1 MAIAQDGLKANKL
14 FISLHRRKDFKIF
27 YWKKWPTQLLFI
39 VKTMKYISR
48 KTSFNDAIIGWILEE
63 HNVELLVTWNKKHF
77 TDRFGFKVLTPEEAL
92 REQLF

>member
-1 MAIAQDGLKANKL
+1 MANTALIHSKNNEIYLK
-14 FISLHRRKDFKIF
+14 
-27 YWKKWPTQLLFI
+27 
-39 VKTMKYISR
+39 